1 MAKYNYGKI
10 NANGVQ
16 FMPQELSIKIDSL
29 ADENSGR
36 TQDGV
41 MRINWIWNKIR
52 KVEVKLPPMNGD
64 ELSRILSA
72 VQGQVYNI
80 TYFDTLDN
88 RWETR
93 QVYTSNSSA
102 DCYSGIYYGGLWQN
116 ASFNAI
122 EIAGENDAPYVA
134 NTIELYN
141 GKAVLKDNGVL
152 AITSNGSETY
162 MLMTNDLYVS
172 DDSGATYRIENLDL
186 IREE

>member
-52 KVEVKLPPMNGD
+52 KVEVKLPPMNGE

-80 TYFDTLDN
+80 TYYDTLDN

-141 GKAVLKDNGVL
+141 GKAKFKGNNLV
-152 AITSNGSETY
+152 ISSNGAETY
-162 MLMTNDLYVS
+162 TITLQDLYVT
-172 DDSGATYRIENLDL
+172 DDSNAVYYIKNKEL
-186 IREE
+186 IRED